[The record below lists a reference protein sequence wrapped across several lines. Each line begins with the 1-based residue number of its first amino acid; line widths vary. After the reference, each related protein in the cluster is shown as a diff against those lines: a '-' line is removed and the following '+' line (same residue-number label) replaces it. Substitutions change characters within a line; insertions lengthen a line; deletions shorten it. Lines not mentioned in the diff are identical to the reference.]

1 MSRRK
6 SKRRQ
11 NAIINRKIN
20 GRISKKLVGLFI
32 IVVLALVGLALRITY
47 INATDG
53 ERYKRQVLSQTQQQY
68 DSRIIPFKRGEIRDR
83 NGTILATSEK
93 VYNVILDCKVVNSSI
108 KIKGEATQ
116 RYLEPTVKALVE
128 VLGLEESDIRS
139 RLENEETKNSQY
151 QVLIK
156 QLSITD
162 KKKFEAYLDLE
173 SEENEG
179 LSKEE
184 KVERQ
189 RVKGVWFEE
198 DYLRVYPMNSLASDL
213 IGFTYDGTS
222 ADWGI
227 EGYYSSVLNG
237 INGRQFGYFNSDA
250 DVEQTIIDPVD
261 GKNVISTIDTNI
273 QQIIRKALEKYQ
285 NEMANG
291 PDGVKGAK
299 NVGVVAMNPNTGE
312 ILGMDSSDWYDLN
325 NPRELSSF
333 YTPEEIEAMD
343 DEARLNALFDIWRN
357 YCISDAF
364 EPGSTFKPMT
374 VAAAL
379 ESGSI
384 TEDDTFYCGGFK
396 KVGGI
401 PIKCAIYPNGHGTE
415 TLSETLKYSC
425 NVAMMDIGE
434 AMGAETFLKYQKLFN
449 FGSYTGIDLPGEGSG
464 ILHSLDGL
472 GSTELGTASFG
483 QGFTSTMIQ
492 EIAAFSSVING
503 GVYYKPH
510 VVNTITDSS
519 GAVVENTEPVVV
531 RQVVSQE
538 VSDEVREYLGTVM
551 EPGGTGAKANVS
563 GYTMG
568 GKTGTAQKIPRVD
581 RKYLVSFIGF
591 APLENPEVVLYVVV
605 DEPNTDVQANSI
617 YAQNIYKDIMA
628 ELMPYMNIFPTD
640 PSKVEE
646 LEVDDSLAGSN
657 AEGVAD
663 DNVPNPPEDEN
674 ADENGNEIGESNDML
689 SDGIT
694 NSEAAITNE

>member
-11 NAIINRKIN
+11 NAITNRKIN

-128 VLGLEESDIRS
+128 VLGLEESEIRS

-162 KKKFEAYLDLE
+162 KKKFEAYLDVK

-184 KVERQ
+184 KAERQ

-291 PDGVKGAK
+291 PDGAKGAK

-325 NPRELSSF
+325 NPRDLSSF

-343 DEARLNALFDIWRN
+343 DEARLNALFEIWRN
-357 YCISDAF
+357 YCISDAY

-538 VSDEVREYLGTVM
+538 VSDEVRGYLGTVM

-591 APLENPEVVLYVVV
+591 APLENPQVVLYVVV

-640 PSKVEE
+640 PSKVED

-674 ADENGNEIGESNDML
+674 VDENGNQIGESNDML

>member
-11 NAIINRKIN
+11 NAINNRKIN

-68 DSRIIPFKRGEIRDR
+68 DSRVIPFKRGEIRDR

-93 VYNVILDCKVVNSSI
+93 VYNIILDCKVVNSSI
-108 KIKGEATQ
+108 KVKGEATQ

-128 VLGLEESDIRS
+128 VLELDESDIRS
-139 RLENEETKNSQY
+139 RLEGEETKNSQY
-151 QVLIK
+151 QVLKK

-179 LSKEE
+179 LSKEV
-184 KVERQ
+184 KAERQ

-285 NEMANG
+285 NEMADGPNG
-291 PDGVKGAK
+291 NKGAK
-299 NVGVVAMNPNTGE
+299 NVAVVAMNPNTGE

-325 NPRELSSF
+325 NPRDLTPF
-333 YTPEEIEAMD
+333 YTQEEIDAMD
-343 DEARLNALFDIWRN
+343 DEAQLNALFDIWRN
-357 YCISDAF
+357 YCVSDAF

-379 ESGSI
+379 ESASI
-384 TEDDTFYCGGFK
+384 TEDDTFYCGGYK
-396 KVGGI
+396 TVGGI
-401 PIKCAIYPNGHGTE
+401 PIKCAIYPNGHGTQI
-415 TLSETLKYSC
+415 LSETLKHSC
-425 NVAMMDIGE
+425 NVAMMDIGD

-449 FGSYTGIDLPGEGSG
+449 FGTYTGIDLPGEGSG

-472 GSTELGTASFG
+472 GSTELATASFG

-492 EIAAFSSVING
+492 EIAALSSVING
-503 GVYYKPH
+503 GTYYKPH

-519 GAVVENTEPVVV
+519 GAVAENMEPVVV

-551 EPGGTGAKANVS
+551 EADGTGSKARVS

-568 GKTGTAQKIPRVD
+568 GKTGTAQKIPRAD

-591 APLENPEVVLYVVV
+591 APLENPQVVLYVVV
-605 DEPNTDVQANSI
+605 DEPNADIQANSI
-617 YAQNIYKDIMA
+617 YAQTIYKNIMA
-628 ELMPYMNIFPTD
+628 ELMPYMNIFPSD
-640 PSKVEE
+640 PSAVEE
-646 LEVDDSLAGSN
+646 IVVDDSLAGST

-674 ADENGNEIGESNDML
+674 ADKNDNEIGQSNDML
-689 SDGIT
+689 SEGIT

>member
-291 PDGVKGAK
+291 PDGAKGAK

-568 GKTGTAQKIPRVD
+568 GKTGTAQKIPRAD